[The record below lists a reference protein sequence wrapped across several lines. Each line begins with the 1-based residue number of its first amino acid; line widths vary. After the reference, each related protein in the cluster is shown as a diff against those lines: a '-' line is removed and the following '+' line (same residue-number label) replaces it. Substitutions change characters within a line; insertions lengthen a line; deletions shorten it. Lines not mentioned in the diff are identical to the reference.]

1 MILTNERRI
10 YMKAIDR
17 PIGHRSTLAAAAILV
32 VAAALASAPQQAR
45 AQCVGDC
52 SGNGTVT
59 IDEVVT
65 LVDIALGTAEAST
78 CTLGIVPPGAAVTVA
93 TTIQAVNSALHGCGG
108 AAFCGNGVV
117 DSGEECDP
125 GPGTCIGGTNA
136 GTSCTAESQCQGDG
150 VCLDGIKAGWGCSS
164 SDDCPNSSCVH
175 CKTFDKTIGNF
186 DPNDGIPDDC
196 GTYSASCGCASNCT
210 LEKAVNITLV
220 PGDNG
225 DGTTIV
231 EGTSGLIVNSP
242 SLNVGIPFAPNTT
255 RQLIIGKEKDGK
267 IPGVLKKATN
277 NIIGIDVLNG
287 MACICLRPII
297 LRTCGGTLWE
307 KTGLPSTNCS
317 EGYTAGDSVC
327 PAEKPCTFTY
337 GQANSGAGEVGCN
350 GIDGVDVNTTQ
361 DSGGSNGG
369 PDGTAGPVVT
379 TRSGTGGPGSTVLGV
394 TTELGFTLNPCTGT
408 APEYGADHM
417 FCTDDDPKEGRNA
430 LPQVLTTGTAS
441 ATVQN
446 ADLVDPS
453 CNNEQAIFCHSDAD
467 CPQGQPCL
475 PNNVEGSTHGAPL
488 SCSGLASDP
497 PNVSGGTLAGA
508 FPDLNAPTIMD
519 IVVVDTQVAGP
530 SQ

>member
-1 MILTNERRI
+1 
-10 YMKAIDR
+10 MKGIDR

-32 VAAALASAPQQAR
+32 VAATLASAPQQVR

-78 CTLGIVPPGAAVTVA
+78 CTSGIVPPGAAVTVA
-93 TTIQAVNSALHGCGG
+93 TTIQAVNSALHGCG
-108 AAFCGNGVV
+108 AAFCGDGIVQ
-117 DSGEECDP
+117 SEEECDP
-125 GPGTCIGGTNA
+125 GPGTCIGGANA
-136 GTSCTAESQCQGDG
+136 GTSCTAESQCPGDG
-150 VCLDGIKAGWGCSS
+150 VCRDGIKAGWACSS
-164 SDDCPNSSCVH
+164 NDDCPNSSCVH
-175 CKTFDKTIGNF
+175 CKIFDKTTGNF

-210 LEKAVNITLV
+210 FEKAVNITLV
-220 PGDNG
+220 PGNNG

-231 EGTSGLIVNSP
+231 QGTSGLIVYSP
-242 SLNVGIPFAPNTT
+242 SLNVGIPFASNTV

-287 MACICLRPII
+287 QACICLRPIL

-307 KTGLPSTNCS
+307 KDGKPSTDCS

-327 PAEKPCTFTY
+327 PAEKPCTFAY
-337 GQANSGAGEVGCN
+337 GPTNSGAGEVGCN
-350 GIDGVDVNTTQ
+350 GLDGVDVSTTQ
-361 DSGGSNGG
+361 DSGGSANADC
-369 PDGTAGPVVT
+369 PAESPRCKAGPVIT
-379 TRSGTGGPGSTVLGV
+379 TRSNTGGPGSTVLDV
-394 TTELGFTLNPCTGT
+394 TTELGFTLKPCTGT
-408 APEYGADHM
+408 DPEYGADHM
-417 FCTDDDPKEGRNA
+417 FCTDDDPKEGRSA
-430 LPQVLTTGTAS
+430 LPQVLTTGMAS

-453 CNNEQAIFCHSDAD
+453 CNNEQAILCHSDND

-475 PNNVEGSTHGAPL
+475 PNNIGPYSSQGAPL

-497 PNVSGGTLAGA
+497 PNVSGGTLAGG

-519 IVVVDTQVAGP
+519 IVVVDTQVAH
-530 SQ
+530 